1 MRLPAVCRTATVLAS
16 LLTLIPFALGQQAS
30 PSLQPPRFVFVVEA
44 VPNGIYGFAV
54 DPTTGILTPTA
65 QGLVQLTFAPSGVAS
80 DQGGHRLY
88 VGDLGGNVSG
98 FNIDAGSGFLSAVP
112 GSPFAA
118 GDTISGI
125 AVYPFG
131 KFVFASLRHGGVAV
145 FRAAATGALTEVPD
159 SPFPTVT
166 GTNAL
171 TLSQGSYLFIAEGV
185 PGAQLPI
192 PSYIDGF
199 AVDPTTGALTAVPN
213 SPYQMNPVSDAC
225 SVVPKDLL
233 AVSGR
238 YLYVADAYE
247 SAVSGFAIGS
257 TGALTEL
264 KNSPYKPICADN
276 TNVNN
281 LNQPAGITVE
291 PTHRFLYGADAS
303 PNSVNLAAY
312 RIRHSGDVGTLAF
325 LTTTASSTNCGFK
338 LRADP
343 SGKFVYG
350 FGNTSANCSGA
361 PVLSAFAID
370 SATGQLTP
378 ITMPAN
384 VLGAPVDLAVTP
396 PAK

>member
-1 MRLPAVCRTATVLAS
+1 MRLTVICRTSSVLAS
-16 LLTLIPFALGQQAS
+16 LLTLIGLASGQQAS
-30 PSLQPPRFVFVVEA
+30 QALQSPRFLFVVEA

-54 DPTTGILTPTA
+54 DPTSGVLTPTA
-65 QGLVQLTFAPSGVAS
+65 QGLVQVTSPPSGVAS
-80 DQGGHRLY
+80 DQGGRRLY
-88 VGDLGGNVSG
+88 VGDLGGNVSVY
-98 FNIDAGSGFLSAVP
+98 NIVAASGFLSAVP

-125 AVYPFG
+125 AVHPFG
-131 KFVFASLRHGGVAV
+131 KFVFVSLRHGGVAV
-145 FRAAATGALTEVPD
+145 FRAAATGALTKVPG

-171 TLSQGSYLFIAEGV
+171 TLSQGGYLFVGEGV
-185 PGAQLPI
+185 AGAQLPI
-192 PSYIDGF
+192 ASYIDGF
-199 AVDPTTGALTAVPN
+199 VVDPTTGVLTPVPN

-225 SVVPKDLL
+225 SVVPSSLM

-247 SAVSGFAIGS
+247 SAVSGFAIDS
-257 TGALTEL
+257 TGALSEL
-264 KNSPYKPICADN
+264 SDSPYKPICADN
-276 TNVNN
+276 TNVYN
-281 LNQPAGITVE
+281 LNQPAGIAVE

-303 PNSVNLAAY
+303 PHSLNVAIY
-312 RIRHSGDVGTLAF
+312 RIRHFGAVGSLAF
-325 LTTTASSTNCGFK
+325 LTTTGPSTNCGFK

-361 PVLSAFAID
+361 PVLTAFSID
-370 SATGQLTP
+370 SVTGQLTP

>member
-1 MRLPAVCRTATVLAS
+1 MPVAIYRTSVVLAS
-16 LLTLIPFALGQQAS
+16 LLAVFGFAWGQQAS
-30 PSLQPPRFVFVVEA
+30 QSLQPPRFLFVVE
-44 VPNGIYGFAV
+44 VLPNGIFGFAV
-54 DPTTGILTPTA
+54 NPSTGIPTPTA
-65 QGLVQLTFAPSGVAS
+65 QGLVQIASEPSGVAS
-80 DQGGHRLY
+80 DQGGRRLY

-98 FNIDAGSGFLSAVP
+98 FDIDAGTGFLSAVP

-125 AVYPFG
+125 AVHPFG

-145 FRAAATGALTEVPD
+145 FRATANGALTKVPG

-166 GTNAL
+166 GANAL
-171 TLSQGSYLFIAEGV
+171 TLSQGKYLYVGEGV
-185 PGAQLPI
+185 AGAQLPI
-192 PSYIDGF
+192 ASYIDGF
-199 AVDPTTGALTAVPN
+199 VVDPTTGALTAVPN
-213 SPYQMNPVSDAC
+213 SPYLMNPVSDSC
-225 SVVPKDLL
+225 SVVPSDLITVL
-233 AVSGR
+233 GR

-247 SAVSGFAIGS
+247 SAVSGFAIDG

-264 KNSPYKPICADN
+264 HNSPYKPICADN

-281 LNQPAGITVE
+281 LHQPAAITVE

-303 PNSVNLAAY
+303 PSSLNVATY
-312 RIRHSGDVGTLAF
+312 RIRHFGDVGTLAF
-325 LTTTASSTNCGFK
+325 MTTTAPSTNCGFK

-361 PVLSAFAID
+361 PVVAAFAID
-370 SATGQLTP
+370 SVAGQLTP

-384 VLGAPVDLAVTP
+384 VLGAAIDLAVTP
-396 PAK
+396 VAK